1 MNLHETQRTFLASVK
16 YNGNKDFI
24 NTTIIL
30 ATKGLGYPNNNS
42 QMYARMC
49 E

>member
-1 MNLHETQRTFLASVK
+1 MNLHETQRTFLVSVK
-16 YNGNKDFI
+16 YNGNKES
-24 NTTIIL
+24 TIIL